1 MNPRLLL
8 KLIPIS
14 QNNWFTLNLTTKNQH
29 HFTVNMQSSEFIF
42 SGSRL
47 VVQLGFF
54 QSLEFTVRQD
64 GCAVMIIFI
73 PQGSSEEQL
82 IHPKSI
88 LFQRRID
95 PPNITT
101 KNLYSKHPW
110 RSIGT
115 ITGRLRG
122 TIPESSRVQGGRKPW
137 RWRRDGAV
145 AGEKEGHVTKEASAA
160 GEEEIRNEED
170 PCRRRHNLYSKMW
183 SCRRSSGET
192 GHRQDAEVWAA
203 RNNLPVAAGTVVGV
217 LWGGS

>member
-73 PQGSSEEQL
+73 PKGSSEEQL

-95 PPNITT
+95 PPNLTT
-101 KNLYSKHPW
+101 KKSVQQASLEVNRNNYREVERNNS
-110 RSIGT
+110 REFES
-115 ITGRLRG
+115 TGRAQTLEVETGR
-122 TIPESSRVQGGRKPW
+122 SGGRGE
-137 RWRRDGAV
+137 RRTCD
-145 AGEKEGHVTKEASAA
+145 EGSF
-160 GEEEIRNEED
+160 
-170 PCRRRHNLYSKMW
+170 CRR
-183 SCRRSSGET
+183 
-192 GHRQDAEVWAA
+192 
-203 RNNLPVAAGTVVGV
+203 
-217 LWGGS
+217 GGRDP